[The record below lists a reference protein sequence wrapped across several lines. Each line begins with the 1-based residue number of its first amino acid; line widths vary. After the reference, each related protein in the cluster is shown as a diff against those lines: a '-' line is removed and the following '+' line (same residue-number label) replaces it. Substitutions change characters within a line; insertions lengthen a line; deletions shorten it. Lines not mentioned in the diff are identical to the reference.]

1 MPPPIV
7 CRRGGLEEL
16 RELKL
21 SRDLSVGRE
30 SIEFNV
36 VGMGHEFWIAVE
48 GKRIVALTVIGRR
61 TSNKLTI
68 MYLQVADSYKSQGSR
83 LLSSLI
89 DNYPESE
96 FTVIPFEGTEEL
108 Y

>member
-1 MPPPIV
+1 
-7 CRRGGLEEL
+7 
-16 RELKL
+16 
-21 SRDLSVGRE
+21 
-30 SIEFNV
+30 
-36 VGMGHEFWIAVE
+36 
-48 GKRIVALTVIGRR
+48 
-61 TSNKLTI
+61 
-68 MYLQVADSYKSQGSR
+68 